1 MSWVC
6 LAKMNQKIL
15 NVDKVLSKITDIIE
29 TYESGAW
36 VSSDNLRAMLR
47 ELSSNHYYLTKINID
62 AYNKHNAVRFKHEGS
77 VSSGNIIADEQ
88 VPELRMTRKILDAVD
103 HVLWSMRSE
112 LSIIKNDK

>member
-1 MSWVC
+1 
-6 LAKMNQKIL
+6 MNEI
-15 NVDKVLSKITDIIE
+15 LSKITDIIE

-36 VSSDNLRAMLR
+36 QTSDKLRAMLR
-47 ELSSNHYYLTKINID
+47 ELSSNHYYLTKINIE
-62 AYNKHNAVRFKHEGS
+62 AYNQHNAVRFNHVGS
-77 VSSGNIIADEQ
+77 VASGLVLADEK